1 MSTTDR
7 LLGGSLSR
15 RDFLGRLAVVAGGSA
30 VALACGSE
38 ATAIAPATMG
48 SSRGMS
54 AMMPK
59 RPA

>member
-38 ATAIAPATMG
+38 ATA
-48 SSRGMS
+48 R
-54 AMMPK
+54 
-59 RPA
+59 